1 MSTIKS
7 SSEDLTLNADG
18 SNEVKFQINAVEK
31 ASINSSGL
39 FTSTTIDATKL
50 IGNLPAISGASL
62 TSLPA
67 HTGNVAFPA
76 TQVASADANTL
87 DDYEEGTWTP
97 VLTGATT
104 TTYTAQ
110 EGDYTKVGR
119 MMICHGIIVVN
130 SLGDGSTS
138 SISGLP
144 FTASSTATATS
155 AGGMY
160 VNLSASLAVSPVEFS
175 GFVTNSSTSITING
189 RTAGANTT
197 SSQAIFGNNA
207 RIDFTIIYYV

>member
-1 MSTIKS
+1 MAKVKITGHASGTGVLTVTAPNTSSDRTI
-7 SSEDLTLNADG
+7 TLPDATGTLLNSDGDG
-18 SNEVKFQINAVEK
+18 S
-31 ASINSSGL
+31 
-39 FTSTTIDATKL
+39 
-50 IGNLPAISGASL
+50 SL

>member
-1 MSTIKS
+1 MAKVKIQGHASGTGVLTVTAPNTSSDRTI
-7 SSEDLTLNADG
+7 TLPDATGTLLNSDGDG
-18 SNEVKFQINAVEK
+18 S
-31 ASINSSGL
+31 
-39 FTSTTIDATKL
+39 
-50 IGNLPAISGASL
+50 SL